1 MDATV
6 KRKARTPKVARAQP
20 LRPVEPAH
28 ESDGAHLELRIWLRL
43 LSCATRIEK
52 ALNARLRKEFN
63 TTLARFDL
71 LAQLTRKPEGATM
84 SEVSELLMVSN
95 GAITALAQKLEADGF
110 IHREVD
116 SEDRRTFRL
125 RLSQEGAK
133 EFGRIARRHE
143 ELVIALI
150 RELSPVAQSAL
161 LQPLSMLKRRLDKHS
176 GFGNPVAS
184 RRPEP
189 VSEERQNLVAGRDR
203 RLAGLVDQVRGDDT
217 VRGRDVALEE
227 RRKIGVRR
235 AVRKHPSD

>member
-1 MDATV
+1 MPTSSPDRRCMSAAEPALDRFPSEITTMDATV
-6 KRKARTPKVARAQP
+6 KRKARSPKGTRGQA

-95 GAITALAQKLEADGF
+95 GAITALVQKLEADGL

-133 EFGRIARRHE
+133 EFGRMARRHE
-143 ELVIALI
+143 EWVIALI
-150 RELSPVAQSAL
+150 GELSPVAQSDL
-161 LQPLSMLKRRLDKHS
+161 LQHLTLLKRRLDKHS
-176 GFGNPVAS
+176 
-184 RRPEP
+184 
-189 VSEERQNLVAGRDR
+189 
-203 RLAGLVDQVRGDDT
+203 
-217 VRGRDVALEE
+217 
-227 RRKIGVRR
+227 
-235 AVRKHPSD
+235 

>member
-6 KRKARTPKVARAQP
+6 KRKARSPKGARGQA
-20 LRPVEPAH
+20 LRPAEPAH

-52 ALNARLRKEFN
+52 ALNAKLRKEFN

-95 GAITALAQKLEADGF
+95 GAITALVQKLEADGF

-133 EFGRIARRHE
+133 EFGRMARRHE
-143 ELVIALI
+143 EWVIALI
-150 RELSPVAQSAL
+150 GELSHVAQSDL
-161 LQPLSMLKRRLDKHS
+161 LQHLTLLKRRLDKHS
-176 GFGNPVAS
+176 
-184 RRPEP
+184 
-189 VSEERQNLVAGRDR
+189 
-203 RLAGLVDQVRGDDT
+203 
-217 VRGRDVALEE
+217 
-227 RRKIGVRR
+227 
-235 AVRKHPSD
+235 

>member
-6 KRKARTPKVARAQP
+6 KRKARPPKGTRDQP

-71 LAQLTRKPEGATM
+71 LAQLARKPDGATM

-95 GAITALAQKLEADGF
+95 GAITALVQKLEADGM

-125 RLSQEGAK
+125 SLSQEGAR
-133 EFGRIARRHE
+133 EFGRMARRHE
-143 ELVIALI
+143 EWVIALI
-150 RELSPVAQSAL
+150 GELSPVAQPDL
-161 LQPLSMLKRRLDKHS
+161 LQHLTLLKRRLDKH
-176 GFGNPVAS
+176 P
-184 RRPEP
+184 
-189 VSEERQNLVAGRDR
+189 
-203 RLAGLVDQVRGDDT
+203 
-217 VRGRDVALEE
+217 
-227 RRKIGVRR
+227 
-235 AVRKHPSD
+235 

>member
-6 KRKARTPKVARAQP
+6 KRKARSPKGARGPA

-71 LAQLTRKPEGATM
+71 LAQLARKPAGATM

-95 GAITALAQKLEADGF
+95 GAITALVQKLEADGL

-133 EFGRIARRHE
+133 EFGRMARRHE
-143 ELVIALI
+143 EWVIALI
-150 RELSPVAQSAL
+150 GELSPVAQSDL
-161 LQPLSMLKRRLDKHS
+161 LQHLTLLKRRLDKH
-176 GFGNPVAS
+176 A
-184 RRPEP
+184 
-189 VSEERQNLVAGRDR
+189 
-203 RLAGLVDQVRGDDT
+203 
-217 VRGRDVALEE
+217 
-227 RRKIGVRR
+227 
-235 AVRKHPSD
+235 

>member
-6 KRKARTPKVARAQP
+6 KRKARSPKGTRDQP
-20 LRPVEPAH
+20 PRPLEPAH

-71 LAQLTRKPEGATM
+71 LAQLARKPDGATM

-95 GAITALAQKLEADGF
+95 GAITALVQKLEADGM

-125 RLSQEGAK
+125 SLSQEGAR
-133 EFGRIARRHE
+133 EFGRMARRHE
-143 ELVIALI
+143 EWVIALI
-150 RELSPVAQSAL
+150 GELSPVAQSDL
-161 LQPLSMLKRRLDKHS
+161 LQHLTLLKRRLDKH
-176 GFGNPVAS
+176 A
-184 RRPEP
+184 
-189 VSEERQNLVAGRDR
+189 
-203 RLAGLVDQVRGDDT
+203 
-217 VRGRDVALEE
+217 
-227 RRKIGVRR
+227 
-235 AVRKHPSD
+235 